1 MLCRTTLLA
10 LTLAAVAVPVATPA
24 PPPAATPTP
33 LPPAATPTPPPVAAT
48 APVPRFKWT
57 PGEVHTYRVR
67 QQTMVKE
74 TTPDE
79 KTEKPVTTE
88 TRTDLTLTRTWT
100 VKDVDANG
108 VGTLEMTIRTVRNE
122 FRRPDGTSLVLDS
135 SDPEKARE
143 MAGFL
148 NVPVLTVRVDGR
160 GRLVEVKEAKA
171 GGAARLQA
179 ELPFRLT
186 LPDGRAEVWEVG
198 TKWDRSFA
206 VKLDPPQGTGET
218 YEFAQ
223 TYTTKAVRDGLLVV
237 AVETSLKNPPKT
249 LSERVPLVPMLWCG
263 EVYFDTTSGKYRA
276 ARLSVRAELPDYLGE
291 GTKFEY
297 QSVYTEDAVEK

>member
-1 MLCRTTLLA
+1 MPCRITLLA
-10 LTLAAVAVPVATPA
+10 LTLAAIVVAVATPA
-24 PPPAATPTP
+24 PPPAATP
-33 LPPAATPTPPPVAAT
+33 

-57 PGEVHTYRVR
+57 AGEVHTYRVE

-79 KTEKPVTTE
+79 KTERPVTTE

-148 NVPVLTVRVDGR
+148 NVPVLTVRVDAQ
-160 GRLVEVKEAKA
+160 GRLVEVKQAKA

-186 LPDGRAEVWEVG
+186 LPDGRAEVG
-198 TKWDRSFA
+198 TKWDRPFS

-218 YEFAQ
+218 HEFAQ
-223 TYTTKAVRDGLLVV
+223 TFTTRAVRDGLLVV

-249 LSERVPLVPMLWCG
+249 PSERVPLVPMLWCG
-263 EVYFDTTSGKYRA
+263 EVYFDVTNGKYRA
-276 ARLSVRAELPDYLGE
+276 ARLRVRAELPDYLGE

-297 QSVYTEDAVEK
+297 ESVYTEDAVEK

>member
-1 MLCRTTLLA
+1 MPCRTTLLA
-10 LTLAAVAVPVATPA
+10 LTLAAVAVPVAASASPPVAAPT
-24 PPPAATPTP
+24 PPPVAA
-33 LPPAATPTPPPVAAT
+33 PAPPPVAAT

-57 PGEVHTYRVR
+57 AGEVHTYRIE
-67 QQTMVKE
+67 QQTTVKE

-79 KTEKPVTTE
+79 KTERPVTTE
-88 TRTDLTLTRTWT
+88 TRTDLTLTRAWT

-148 NVPVLTVRVDGR
+148 NVPVLTVRVDTR
-160 GRLVEVKEAKA
+160 GRLVEVKEARA

-198 TKWDRSFA
+198 TKWDRPFS

-218 YEFAQ
+218 YEFTQ
-223 TYTTKAVRDGLLVV
+223 TYTTRAVRDGLLVV

-249 LSERVPLVPMLWCG
+249 LSERVPLVPLLWGG
-263 EVYFDTTSGKYRA
+263 EVYFDTTGGKYRA